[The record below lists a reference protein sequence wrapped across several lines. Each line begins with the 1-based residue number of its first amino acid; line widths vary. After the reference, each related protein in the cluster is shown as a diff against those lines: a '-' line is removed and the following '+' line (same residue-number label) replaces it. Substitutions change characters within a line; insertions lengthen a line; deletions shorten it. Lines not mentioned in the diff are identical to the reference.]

1 MKTVNDRNN
10 FYVPGFIATIMPLL
24 RRTLVRSVRYSAG
37 LILLSF
43 SGWRRTVQHCKSKLQ
58 IFHITFITLLSIS
71 QPLRLLS
78 KNFYYRNLRT
88 PLRGAGGL
96 SLCAFA
102 PLRLCVKLFVFLCAF
117 VSPFFN
123 PLNAQQN
130 TENQY
135 RKPLKEVL
143 NDIQK
148 RYSVQIK
155 YDEKLIADKWVNYA
169 DWRYRTDVEETLD
182 NVLSLFDMVAKK
194 EKDKVYK
201 LSNYEYYRW
210 NAADGWAEL
219 DRIASQYKNVEE
231 WEKRK
236 ADLKECFLEA
246 TQLNHLPASPG
257 TAPIRANFR
266 KMNGYTIE
274 NIAIEILPG
283 VWVNGSLYKP
293 EKYKGKIPVILH
305 PQGHWD
311 KHRYRPDCQYTSAAI
326 AKMGAMIFNYDM
338 FAWGESTLQFKY
350 EYHRQSLAMTLQLL
364 AGKRILDHLLSQ
376 KDADT
381 SRVAIVGGSGGGTQT
396 VYMTAIDDRIKVS
409 APVVMLSSYFY
420 GGCPCESGANVHGC
434 VGRTD
439 HVELAAMAAPQP
451 QLVVSDGGDW
461 TDRMPEHDFL
471 YLKKMYS
478 WYGKPGNVINVH
490 LPNDKHDFGFNK
502 RKPVYEFFA
511 KYLGLN
517 LKPILAADGSIVD
530 TTITLEPENAFY
542 VFGDKGEKLP
552 AHAVKGF
559 ENLEKL
565 FADEIQKAKN
575 DQRYKIGL
583 IDLMLLKRQKLGA
596 ITLTGQLKADG
607 VEVDMGGLGT
617 RPTFDNQLLS
627 DSVRNQFLKTAKE
640 NNVEI
645 FSLAMTGYYAQ
656 SFCGREEYKRSIE
669 DCIKTMKLMNV
680 KTAFLPLG
688 VQCDLKKNP
697 SVRDSVLARLKV
709 AGKMAEAANV
719 VIGIE
724 TALSATEEV
733 KLLKEINSPAIKIY
747 FNFSNPLKEGR
758 DLVSELKILG
768 KDRICMIHATNKD
781 SVWLE
786 NDRQIDMYKVKKT
799 LDEMGWSGWLVIER
813 SRDAKK
819 PSDTKYNYGANTA
832 YLKKVFQE

>member
-1 MKTVNDRNN
+1 MKTVNTCISRKDAKALDQKSQRNN
-10 FYVPGFIATIMPLL
+10 SKFCCALALPMAI
-24 RRTLVRSVRYSAG
+24 RTLG
-37 LILLSF
+37 
-43 SGWRRTVQHCKSKLQ
+43 
-58 IFHITFITLLSIS
+58 
-71 QPLRLLS
+71 
-78 KNFYYRNLRT
+78 
-88 PLRGAGGL
+88 
-96 SLCAFA
+96 LCAKSF
-102 PLRLCVKLFVFLCAF
+102 LFLCVF
-117 VSPFFN
+117 VSTWFN
-123 PLNAQQN
+123 SLHAQLN
-130 TENQY
+130 TENNY

-148 RYSVQIK
+148 RYGVQVK
-155 YDEKLIADKWVNYA
+155 FDEKLVADKFVNYA
-169 DWRYRTDVEETLD
+169 EWRFRTDVETTLN
-182 NVLSLFDMVAKK
+182 NVLSPLDMIAKK

-201 LSNYEYYRW
+201 LGNYEYYRW
-210 NAADGWAEL
+210 TVADGWAEL
-219 DRIASQYKNVEE
+219 DRIASQYKNVAE

-236 ADLKECFLEA
+236 AELKACLLETA
-246 TQLNHLPASPG
+246 QLDHLPASPG
-257 TAPIRANFR
+257 SQPVRSNFR
-266 KMNGYTIE
+266 KMNGYKIE
-274 NIAIEILPG
+274 NLAIEILPG

-293 EKYKGKIPVILH
+293 EKYKGKIPVVLH

-311 KHRYRPDCQYTSAAI
+311 KHRYRADCQYTSAAI

-350 EYHRQSLAMTLQLL
+350 EDHRRSLAMTMQLL
-364 AGKRILDHLLSQ
+364 AGIRILDHLLSH

-396 VYMTAIDDRIKVS
+396 VYLTAADDRIKVS

-478 WYGKPGNVINVH
+478 WYCKPDHVINVH

-502 RKPVYEFFA
+502 RKAVYEFFA
-511 KYLGLN
+511 KHLGLN
-517 LKPILAADGSIVD
+517 LKPIQSADGSIVD
-530 TTITLEPENAFY
+530 TSITLEPEHAFY
-542 VFGDKGEKLP
+542 VFGEKGEKLP

-565 FADEIQKAKN
+565 FAREIEKSRTN
-575 DQRYKIGL
+575 QRYKIGL

-596 ITLTGQLKADG
+596 ITLTSQLKADG
-607 VEVDMGGLGT
+607 VEVDMGGLGN
-617 RPTFDNQLLS
+617 RPTFDNQLLT

-656 SFCGREEYKRSIE
+656 SFCGREEYIRSIE
-669 DCIKTMKLMNV
+669 DCIRTMRLMNV
-680 KTAFLPLG
+680 KTAFLPF
-688 VQCDLKKNP
+688 VVKCDLKKDF
-697 SVRDSVLARLKV
+697 SVRYSVVARLKV

-733 KLLKEINSPAIKIY
+733 KLLKEINSPAIRIY

-786 NDRQIDMYKVKKT
+786 NDPQIDMYKVKKT

-819 PSDTKYNYGANTA
+819 PSDTKFNYGANTA
-832 YLKKVFQE
+832 FLKRVFQE

>member
-1 MKTVNDRNN
+1 MKTVNDRNI
-10 FYVPGFIATIMPLL
+10 FYVPGNSATIKHLL
-24 RRTLVRSVRYSAG
+24 RRTLVRSVNLFSRPHP
-37 LILLSF
+37 LIPLQ
-43 SGWRRTVQHCKSKLQ
+43 RRGTVQNYKSKLQ
-58 IFHITFITLLSIS
+58 IFHINFSSLLSIN
-71 QPLRLLS
+71 QAFRFLS
-78 KNFYYRNLRT
+78 KKFYYRSLSH

-96 SLCAFA
+96 FLCAFA
-102 PLRLCVKLFVFLCAF
+102 PLRLCVKFFVLLCVF
-117 VSPFFN
+117 VSPWFN
-123 PLNAQQN
+123 SLNAQQN
-130 TENQY
+130 TETQY

-143 NDIQK
+143 IDIQK
-148 RYSVQIK
+148 RYGVQIK
-155 YDEKLIADKWVNYA
+155 YDEKLIADKFVNYA
-169 DWRYRTDVEETLD
+169 DWRYRTDVDETLD
-182 NVLSLFDMVAKK
+182 NVLSLFDMTAKK

-210 NAADGWAEL
+210 LPADGWAEL

-236 ADLKECFLEA
+236 ADLKECLLEA
-246 TQLNHLPASPG
+246 IQLNHLPASPG
-257 TAPIRANFR
+257 TAPIKANFR

-274 NIAIEILPG
+274 NLAIEILPG

-293 EKYKGKIPVILH
+293 EKYKGKIPVVLH

-350 EYHRQSLAMTLQLL
+350 EYHRQSLAMTMQLL
-364 AGKRILDHLLSQ
+364 AGKRILDYLLSQ

-381 SRVAIVGGSGGGTQT
+381 TRVAIVGGSGGGTQT
-396 VYMTAIDDRIKVS
+396 VFMTAIDDRIKVS
-409 APVVMLSSYFY
+409 APVVSLSSYFY
-420 GGCPCESGANVHGC
+420 GGCPCESGADVHGC
-434 VGRTD
+434 MGRTD
-439 HVELAAMAAPQP
+439 NMEIAAMAAPKP

-461 TDRMPEHDFL
+461 TDRMPEHDFP
-471 YLKKMYS
+471 YLKKMYG
-478 WYGKPGNVINVH
+478 WYSKPDNVVNVH
-490 LPNDKHDFGFNK
+490 LPNDKHDFGFSK

-517 LKPILAADGSIVD
+517 LKPIQASDGTIVD
-530 TTITLEPENAFY
+530 TTIVLEPENAFY

-575 DQRYKIGL
+575 NQRYKIGL

-596 ITLTGQLKADG
+596 ITLTGQLRADG

-617 RPTFDNQLLS
+617 RPTFDNQLLT

-697 SVRDSVLARLKV
+697 SVRDSVVARLKV

-758 DLVSELKILG
+758 DLISELKILG
-768 KDRICMIHATNKD
+768 KERICMIHATNKD

-786 NDRQIDMYKVKKT
+786 NDQQIDMYKVKKT
-799 LDEMGWSGWLVIER
+799 LDEMGYTGWLVIER

-832 YLKKVFQE
+832 YLKKVFQ